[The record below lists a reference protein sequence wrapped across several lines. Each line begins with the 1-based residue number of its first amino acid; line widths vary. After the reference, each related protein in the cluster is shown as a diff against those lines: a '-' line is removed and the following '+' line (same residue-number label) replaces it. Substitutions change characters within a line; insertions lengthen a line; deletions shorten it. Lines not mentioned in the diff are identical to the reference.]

1 MDKRIEKTKL
11 AIKNAFMELR
21 AKKPLEKI
29 TVKELTDNGWETVNT
44 YYPKSIEDAIDYITT
59 FDYYDENRERKIK

>member
-21 AKKPLEKI
+21 AKKTLEKSQL
-29 TVKELTDNGWETVNT
+29 KNYVNLRIST
-44 YYPKSIEDAIDYITT
+44 NLLSTHIMKT
-59 FDYYDENRERKIK
+59 FMRYQMP

>member
-21 AKKPLEKI
+21 AKKPLEKSQL
-29 TVKELTDNGWETVNT
+29 KNYVNLRIST
-44 YYPKSIEDAIDYITT
+44 NLLSTHIMKT
-59 FDYYDENRERKIK
+59 FMRYQMH